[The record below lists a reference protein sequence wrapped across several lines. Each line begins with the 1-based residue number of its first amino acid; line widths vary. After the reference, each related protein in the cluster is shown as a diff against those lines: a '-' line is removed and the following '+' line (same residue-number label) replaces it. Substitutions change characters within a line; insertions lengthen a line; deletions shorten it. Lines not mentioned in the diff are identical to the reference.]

1 MNYAIPDYVIKQKI
15 DKIFK
20 TLFDKE
26 LLDTS
31 WEDDDKFHKIWRRTN
46 SIMKIS
52 EAKYIIL
59 LNDDLLKKYKNFWAG
74 HFIEEFD
81 IYNDFFQQAASY
93 LLSMYEHIKR
103 FLLLI
108 LDKKKLS
115 LKNKSTYGGIIT
127 KIAQNCSYDEKEL
140 LELFD
145 VSTRNIIGHDDWYY
159 SDKNF
164 TYEDS
169 NGNEKKITIEE
180 FVKRI
185 YHVTSLS
192 SAVSVS
198 WFQYVLP
205 LLSNKSGRS
214 KNY

>member
-1 MNYAIPDYVIKQKI
+1 MANYAIPDYETKQKI

-26 LLDTS
+26 LLDSS
-31 WEDDDKFHKIWRRTN
+31 WGDDDKFDKIWRRTN
-46 SIMKIS
+46 STMKIS
-52 EAKYIIL
+52 EAKYTIL
-59 LNDDLLKKYKNFWAG
+59 QNDELLRKYKNFWAG
-74 HFIEEFD
+74 HFIDEFD

-93 LLSMYEHIKR
+93 LLSMFEHIRR

-108 LDKKKLS
+108 LNKKKLS
-115 LKNKSTYGGIIT
+115 LKNKSTYGSIII

-145 VSTRNIIGHDDWYY
+145 VSTRNIIGHDNWYY

-164 TYEDS
+164 IYEDS
-169 NGNEKKITIEE
+169 NGIEKIITIEE

-205 LLSNKSGRS
+205 LLSNNSRH
-214 KNY
+214 

>member
-1 MNYAIPDYVIKQKI
+1 MNYAIPDYVMKQKI

-20 TLFDKE
+20 TLFDKG
-26 LLDTS
+26 LLESD
-31 WEDDDKFHKIWRRTN
+31 WEDNDKFHKIWSRTN

-59 LNDDLLKKYKNFWAG
+59 QNEDLLRKYKIFWAG
-74 HFIEEFD
+74 HFIEDFD
-81 IYNDFFQQAASY
+81 IYNDYFQQAASY
-93 LLSMYEHIKR
+93 LLSMFEHIKR
-103 FLLLI
+103 FLLMI
-108 LDKKKLS
+108 LNKKELS

-145 VSTRNIIGHDDWYY
+145 VPTRNIIGHDDWYY

-169 NGNEKKITIEE
+169 NGVEKIIAIEE

-198 WFQYVLP
+198 WFQYVVP
-205 LLSNKSGRS
+205 LLSNNS
-214 KNY
+214 KTKN